1 MAEISIVI
9 PSFNQSEYLEDAIE
23 SCYNQSMP
31 ACEIL
36 VIDDGSSDDSLEVA
50 RRYEFREFPGVESPV
65 RVISQVNKGLPSARN
80 TGIMNAK
87 GDYIQFLDADDML
100 MENALARI
108 HQEIV
113 QTNADIVA
121 PSFKEFGKSNRDVI
135 LGGFT
140 MDDLKQANRL
150 GYFSCVRRS
159 ALLEVG
165 GYNSRMGPGRQGNY
179 GGWEDWDLWFDLFKR
194 GKTIAVVQ
202 EILVMYRVKEKSMI
216 YEANQHAEELYAQI
230 KKNHPSLFP

>member
-65 RVISQVNKGLPSARN
+65 RVISQVNKGFPSARN

-121 PSFKEFGKSNRDVI
+121 PSFKEFGKSERDVI
-135 LGGFT
+135 LAGFT
-140 MDDLKQANRL
+140 MDDLKLANRL
-150 GYFSCVRRS
+150 GYFSCVRKS

-165 GYNSRMGPGRQGNY
+165 GYNPKMKW
-179 GGWEDWDLWFDLFKR
+179 GWEDWDLWFDLFKR
-194 GKTIAVVQ
+194 GKTIAVIQ
-202 EILVMYRVKEKSMI
+202 EILVKYRVKEKSML

>member
-121 PSFKEFGKSNRDVI
+121 PSFKEFGKSERDVI
-135 LGGFT
+135 LAGFT
-140 MDDLKQANRL
+140 MDDLKLANRL
-150 GYFSCVRRS
+150 GYFSCVRKS

-165 GYNSRMGPGRQGNY
+165 GYNPKMKW
-179 GGWEDWDLWFDLFKR
+179 GWEDWDLWFDLFKR
-194 GKTIAVVQ
+194 GKTIAVIQ
-202 EILVMYRVKEKSMI
+202 EILVKYRVKEKSML

>member
-80 TGIMNAK
+80 SGIMNAK

-121 PSFKEFGKSNRDVI
+121 PSFKEFGKSERDVI
-135 LGGFT
+135 LAGFT
-140 MDDLKQANRL
+140 MDDLKLANRL
-150 GYFSCVRRS
+150 GYFSCVRKS

-165 GYNSRMGPGRQGNY
+165 GYNPKMKW
-179 GGWEDWDLWFDLFKR
+179 GWEDWDLWFDLFKR
-194 GKTIAVVQ
+194 GKTIAVIQ
-202 EILVMYRVKEKSMI
+202 EILVKYRVKEKSML

>member
-23 SCYNQSMP
+23 SCYNQSLP

-36 VIDDGSSDDSLEVA
+36 VVDDGSSDDSLDVA
-50 RRYEFREFPGVESPV
+50 RRYEFKEFPGVESPV

-100 MENALARI
+100 MENAIARI
-108 HQEIV
+108 TQEIN
-113 QTNADIVA
+113 QTNGDIIA
-121 PSFKEFGKSNRDVI
+121 PSFKEFGKSERDVI
-135 LGGFT
+135 LTGFT
-140 MDDLKQANRL
+140 MDDLKLANRI
-150 GYFSCVRRS
+150 GYFSCVRKS

-165 GYNSRMGPGRQGNY
+165 GFSPRMKFGF
-179 GGWEDWDLWFDLFKR
+179 EDWHIWFDLFRR
-194 GKTIAVVQ
+194 GKTIAVIQ
-202 EILVMYRVKEKSMI
+202 EILVKYRVKEKSML
-216 YEANQHAEELYAQI
+216 YEANQHSEELYAQI
-230 KKNHPSLFP
+230 KKDFPNLF